1 MKSGLAGGTAEAAF
15 AVVSLY
21 MIRVGDRMSGMYV
34 DWIWASNRS

>member
-34 DWIWASNRS
+34 DWIRGSNRS